1 MFISGLTLC
10 SSATRPS
17 PDGDTALESPTA
29 YLALGA
35 GGHRPQS
42 DLGISMSH
50 GSLDFL
56 EDMGF
61 PKAVGITLSHW
72 LFFRSKC
79 QFLLYKVT

>member
-1 MFISGLTLC
+1 MFISVLTLC

-35 GGHRPQS
+35 GGHRPRS

-50 GSLDFL
+50 RPPDCP
-56 EDMGF
+56 EDVGF

-72 LFFRSKC
+72 LLFRSKC